1 MFYMGVSGA
10 SVTSSGGAS
19 VFSAGSG
26 QGVSL
31 MKADRKR
38 KSVLSQSEILL
49 KRRVGTFGP

>member
-1 MFYMGVSGA
+1 MGVSGA

-38 KSVLSQSEILL
+38 KSEMSTSEILL